1 LPCEL
6 PGDASPPR
14 STQLCLGLDALNTP
28 HRPMRAILRLDD
40 AEDATQQRATEVIAQ
55 PRGPLIPCLRGR

>member
-1 LPCEL
+1 
-6 PGDASPPR
+6 
-14 STQLCLGLDALNTP
+14 
-28 HRPMRAILRLDD
+28 MRAILRLDD